1 MEKDKYSSQKKHLSE
16 HKKQLRVWIDPQK
29 YAEFQAAV
37 EKNGTS
43 IYAVINDYIEKYIID
58 TNLKELS

>member
-1 MEKDKYSSQKKHLSE
+1 MEQNNYEPQKKYLD
-16 HKKQLRVWIDPQK
+16 KRKQLRVWIDPQK